1 MVSVDSTPRRFATGR
16 PSVIRL
22 VAGMLLVNLFVFGVA
37 AYSLY
42 QSKNQHEQ
50 RVAIQTKNLS
60 ESVGHTIA
68 SILDKAS
75 VALFAVKKEMERQL
89 AGRGVDGT
97 SLNRYIEDGATL
109 IPELDG
115 LRVINANGFFV
126 YGDAVVSGAPTSVAD
141 RDYFRQARDNA
152 EADLIISEP
161 LLARSSNKWVFN
173 VVRRINNPDGS
184 FAGAVIGAVSLEYIR
199 NMFSSFDLGKR
210 GVLTLRDGNMAI
222 MVRQPEVPG
231 GKSSIGNRIL
241 SQQLAAHLEAGQTSG
256 TYKNPGSI
264 DQVERIFSFNK
275 IAEYPLYITVGL
287 ATADYLVPWRTE
299 AAIMM
304 GLLWLFVLGSLV
316 STCVIYRGQK
326 RKAVAEAG
334 LLQYRDSLE
343 ETVRQRTS
351 ELEEKNALLSTE
363 IVLRK
368 QADDDLRKA
377 AIIMDRMSDAVE
389 WISREG
395 KFVYV
400 NDAACT
406 MHGYPPEVLLSMTI
420 SQVCPEFSA
429 EKWERHWDEL
439 KREGSLHFET
449 INRRCGEAEFP
460 VEVRASFLSID
471 GVEYNCALVRDI
483 SERKEAE
490 AEKQSLLMQLTQSQK
505 IESIGR
511 LAGGIAHDF
520 NNLLMPILGYADLL
534 KASFPSGSR
543 EYERIDCITQA
554 ATKAKVLTHQ
564 LLSFGRKQILEMKT
578 VDINAV
584 ITEFYQIFRRTIRE
598 NIDIR
603 INLSTGSYSIRA
615 DKNQIEQIILNLT
628 INAQDAIDDTGVITI
643 ETAPMVLDEEYARCH
658 AGVTPGKY
666 VMLAVSDSGSGIS
679 QETLEHIFEPFFTT
693 KAVGKGSGLG
703 LATVYGLVKQHGGHL
718 WVYSE
723 IGKGSVFKAYFPA
736 IEDAPTID
744 AATEAQPDVTLTG
757 CSILLVEDDI
767 MVRDLVSH
775 ALAIHG
781 CKVTVAEGPKDAI
794 RKCDG
799 QSIELLLTDVVMPD
813 INGPELHKK
822 LLEKSPDLKVLY
834 MSGYTNNVIVHHGVL
849 KEGINFI
856 QKPFALHDLMTKI
869 ASVLRD

>member
-1 MVSVDSTPRRFATGR
+1 MDPTHRRLAIGR
-16 PSVIRL
+16 PSIFRL

-50 RVAIQTKNLS
+50 RVAIQTQNLS
-60 ESVGHTIA
+60 ESVGNTIV
-68 SILDKAS
+68 SILEKAS
-75 VALFAVKKEMERQL
+75 VALFAVKKEMERQIVS
-89 AGRGVDGT
+89 GGVDSA
-97 SLNRYIEDGATL
+97 SLNRYIEEGATL

-115 LRVINANGFFV
+115 LRIVNAAGIFV

-141 RDYFRQARDNA
+141 RDYFRQVRDNP
-152 EADLIISEP
+152 EPDLIISQP

-173 VVRRINNPDGS
+173 VVRRIDNPDGS
-184 FAGAVIGAVSLEYIR
+184 FAGAVIGAISLEYIR
-199 NMFSSFDLGKR
+199 HMFSSFDLGKD
-210 GVLTLRDGNMAI
+210 GVLTLRDGNMAV

-231 GKSSIGNRIL
+231 GKSSIGNRVL
-241 SQQLAAHLEAGQTSG
+241 SPQLTALFEAGKTSG

-264 DQVERIFSFNK
+264 DTVARTFSFNK
-275 IAEYPLYITVGL
+275 IANYPLYITVGL
-287 ATADYLVPWRTE
+287 ATADYLAPWRTE

-304 GLLWLFVLGSLV
+304 ALLFVFSVGSLV
-316 STCVIYRGQK
+316 STIVVYKGQK
-326 RKAVAEAG
+326 RKAAAEAG

-351 ELEEKNALLSTE
+351 ELEEKNAQLSTE
-363 IVLRK
+363 IALRK
-368 QADDDLRKA
+368 QAGDDLRKA

-395 KFVYV
+395 RLVYV

-406 MHGYPPEVLLSMTI
+406 MHGYPPEELLTMKI
-420 SQVCPEFSA
+420 SQVAPEFSA
-429 EKWERHWDEL
+429 EKWEDHWDQL

-449 INRRCGEAEFP
+449 VNRRCGGAEFP
-460 VEVRASFLSID
+460 VEVKASFLSID

-490 AEKQSLLMQLTQSQK
+490 AEKQNLLMQLTQSQK

-534 KASFPSGSR
+534 KTSFTPESR
-543 EYERIDCITQA
+543 EYGRIDCITQA

-603 INLSTGSYSIRA
+603 INLSSGGYSIRA
-615 DKNQIEQIILNLT
+615 DKNQIEQIILNLA
-628 INAQDAIDDTGVITI
+628 INAQDAIDDKGVITI

-658 AGVTPGKY
+658 PGVTPGNY
-666 VMLAVSDSGSGIS
+666 VMLAVTDSGSGIS

-723 IGKGSVFKAYFPA
+723 IGKGSVFKVYFPA
-736 IEDAPTID
+736 IEDPPATD
-744 AATEAQPDVTLTG
+744 AATEAQPEVMLTD

-775 ALAIHG
+775 ALAING
-781 CKVTVAEGPKDAI
+781 CKVIVAEGPKDAI
-794 RKCDG
+794 LKCNS
-799 QSIELLLTDVVMPD
+799 QPIHLLLTDVVMPE
-813 INGPELHKK
+813 INGPELHKR
-822 LLEKSPDLKVLY
+822 LLAMSPGLKVLY

-849 KEGINFI
+849 EEGINFI
-856 QKPFALHDLMTKI
+856 QKPFALHALMTKI
-869 ASVLRD
+869 ATVLRD